1 MIVEEDAVANSCL
14 KSKDLRR
21 RVIIYSPEEEN
32 GHINCLSARWIL
44 EVQYIALE
52 EMAGEKWSATKSH
65 IREYGSFKANVSI
78 IVSRRSALW
87 RSLLVRC

>member
-52 EMAGEKWSATKSH
+52 EMAGENGVPQSLTFENMA
-65 IREYGSFKANVSI
+65 R
-78 IVSRRSALW
+78 SRRTY
-87 RSLLVRC
+87 R